1 MAQFSAA
8 KQRLRVLA
16 KSWTA
21 KSFFWGDAQQADRVV
36 WVVVVSERDT
46 APRVV
51 EKWLMQDDDPPGC
64 TSRAAARQRDRSR
77 KASNHDCVGQ
87 GESLC
92 TRAMNAGMVVSG
104 GLEFFLDGAGG

>member
-1 MAQFSAA
+1 MSPHGPIFS
-8 KQRLRVLA
+8 RRVASEGVGKIIFL
-16 KSWTA
+16 
-21 KSFFWGDAQQADRVV
+21 GYAQQADRVV

-51 EKWLMQDDDPPGC
+51 EKWVMQDDDPPGC

-87 GESLC
+87 GESLG